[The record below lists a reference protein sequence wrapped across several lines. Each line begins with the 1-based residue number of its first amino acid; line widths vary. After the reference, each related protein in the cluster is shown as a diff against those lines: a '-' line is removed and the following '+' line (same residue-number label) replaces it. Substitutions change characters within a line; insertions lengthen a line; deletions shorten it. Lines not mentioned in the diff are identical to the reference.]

1 MVEPIESRAAAPSK
15 PSPRVCDDLGMLP
28 DGTYDAFVV
37 WAEDDDGA
45 LKLDLTITSGPHKG
59 EVVSISGPSDGDPL
73 ALTGMPC
80 TLVVSDGE
88 PRLEE

>member
-1 MVEPIESRAAAPSK
+1 MA
-15 PSPRVCDDLGMLP
+15 VCDDLRMLP

-59 EVVSISGPSDGDPL
+59 EVVSISGPAGGDPL
-73 ALTGMPC
+73 ALTAMPC
-80 TLVVSDGE
+80 TLVVRDGR

>member
-1 MVEPIESRAAAPSK
+1 MVEPIESRAAAPGK
-15 PSPRVCDDLGMLP
+15 PSPGMCDDLGMLP

-59 EVVSISGPSDGDPL
+59 EVVSMSGPSGGDPL

-80 TLVVSDGE
+80 TLVVSDGQ

>member
-1 MVEPIESRAAAPSK
+1 M
-15 PSPRVCDDLGMLP
+15 CDDLGMLP

-37 WAEDDDGA
+37 WAEDGDGA

-59 EVVSISGPSDGDPL
+59 AVVSISGPAGGDPL

>member
-15 PSPRVCDDLGMLP
+15 PSPGMCDDLSMLP

-59 EVVSISGPSDGDPL
+59 EMVSISGPAGGDPL

-80 TLVVSDGE
+80 TLVVSDGK